1 MRNTYGSGNR
11 DFFKYNHMPTEV
23 LENIIRADFYLSEE
37 AADPE
42 LIDYILEI
50 LEGRKTSEAERNLP
64 DIEES
69 WERFKKDRLVME
81 LEDAPAPT
89 KDDIIDFANISPKKH
104 LNVIRR
110 IASIAAVFICV
121 LFIGTVTAYAV
132 GIDLWGSIARWTE
145 ERFSFLSDGPVQ
157 TANYE
162 DIPPQLIELS
172 EMLQEQD
179 VAVGILPHYLPDGYE
194 RDGNSFF
201 DNSDTLGVISMDV
214 GLTNG
219 SNYIVISYDIHTDG
233 RYLAEY
239 EKDDV
244 DLEIYEC
251 KNIPY
256 YIFTNTGDSIIV
268 WVNGNVECSI
278 SGLPNEEIYKVIES
292 IG

>member
-1 MRNTYGSGNR
+1 MRNTNWSGNR
-11 DFFKYNHMPTEV
+11 DYSKYDHMPTEV
-23 LENIIRADFYLSEE
+23 LENIIRADLYLSGE

-50 LEGRKTSEAERNLP
+50 LEGRKIPEAERYLP

-81 LEDAPAPT
+81 QKCPRASA
-89 KDDIIDFANISPKKH
+89 KDDIIDFNIAQRKH
-104 LNVIRR
+104 FGYTRR

-121 LFIGTVTAYAV
+121 LFVGTVTAYAV

-157 TANYE
+157 AANYE

-172 EMLQEQD
+172 EMLQEQG
-179 VAVGILPHYLPDGYE
+179 VVVGILPHYLPDGYKW
-194 RDGNSFF
+194 DGNTFF

-219 SNYIVISYDIHTDG
+219 SNYIVIAYDIHTDG

-239 EKDDV
+239 EKDNV

-251 KNIPY
+251 KNVPY